1 MNVKK
6 TWAAILAFTMICGAA
21 TGCTNSNGSST
32 SDSESAAANAGT
44 STTDTITLVWY
55 PNESAEDY
63 QAARDEVGKL
73 IEKATGKKVEQ
84 KLTTDYAIAI
94 ESLSNGTA
102 QIGCC
107 MGAEGYCQAKTAN
120 DAVNLLFVQSGES
133 GTLDDALYYSFF
145 AVKSENSDEYKN
157 GDSYSIDN
165 IKGKKMSFVSI
176 IGPSGAGKST
186 ILRCI
191 NRLIDATEGKI
202 IYDGEDIMSLR
213 KGQLR
218 NVRTKTGMIFQHY
231 NLVERL
237 SVMENVLHGRL
248 GQKSTFSGMI
258 GHYTESEKEKAF
270 SILSELGLADQAYKR
285 CDALSGGQKQRVG
298 IARAIMQEP
307 KLILC
312 DEPIAS
318 LDPKASKTIMD
329 HLAQINQ
336 TRKITCIVNLHQVDV
351 AMKYSQRIL
360 GIAAGKL
367 VFDGTP
373 SELTQEKI
381 HEIYQSNAQ
390 DLMLDMQGEAV

>member
-1 MNVKK
+1 MS
-6 TWAAILAFTMICGAA
+6 ILEFQHVSKVYH
-21 TGCTNSNGSST
+21 N
-32 SDSESAAANAGT
+32 
-44 STTDTITLVWY
+44 TTR
-55 PNESAEDY
+55 A
-63 QAARDEVGKL
+63 
-73 IEKATGKKVEQ
+73 
-84 KLTTDYAIAI
+84 
-94 ESLSNGTA
+94 
-102 QIGCC
+102 
-107 MGAEGYCQAKTAN
+107 
-120 DAVNLLFVQSGES
+120 
-133 GTLDDALYYSFF
+133 LDDLSFS
-145 AVKSENSDEYKN
+145 VNEGE
-157 GDSYSIDN
+157 
-165 IKGKKMSFVSI
+165 FVSI

-270 SILSELGLADQAYKR
+270 SILSELGLADHKR

>member
-1 MNVKK
+1 MP
-6 TWAAILAFTMICGAA
+6 ILEFQHVSKVY
-21 TGCTNSNGSST
+21 NN
-32 SDSESAAANAGT
+32 
-44 STTDTITLVWY
+44 TT
-55 PNESAEDY
+55 
-63 QAARDEVGKL
+63 
-73 IEKATGKKVEQ
+73 KA
-84 KLTTDYAIAI
+84 
-94 ESLSNGTA
+94 
-102 QIGCC
+102 
-107 MGAEGYCQAKTAN
+107 
-120 DAVNLLFVQSGES
+120 
-133 GTLDDALYYSFF
+133 LDDLSFS
-145 AVKSENSDEYKN
+145 VKEGE
-157 GDSYSIDN
+157 
-165 IKGKKMSFVSI
+165 FLSI

-186 ILRCI
+186 VLRCI
-191 NRLIDATEGKI
+191 NRLVNATDGKI
-202 IYDGEDIMSLR
+202 INDGKDIMHINKR
-213 KGQLR
+213 QLR

-231 NLVERL
+231 NLVDRL

-258 GHYTESEKEKAF
+258 GHYSESEKEQAF
-270 SILSELGLADQAYKR
+270 AILEELGLAEQAYKR

-298 IARAIMQEP
+298 IARAIMQQP

-336 TRKITCIVNLHQVDV
+336 SMQITCIVNLHQVDV

-381 HEIYQSNAQ
+381 HEIYQSNAK
-390 DLMLDMQGEAV
+390 DLMLDMQGETV

>member
-1 MNVKK
+1 MP
-6 TWAAILAFTMICGAA
+6 ILEFQHVSKVY
-21 TGCTNSNGSST
+21 NN
-32 SDSESAAANAGT
+32 
-44 STTDTITLVWY
+44 TT
-55 PNESAEDY
+55 
-63 QAARDEVGKL
+63 
-73 IEKATGKKVEQ
+73 KA
-84 KLTTDYAIAI
+84 
-94 ESLSNGTA
+94 
-102 QIGCC
+102 
-107 MGAEGYCQAKTAN
+107 
-120 DAVNLLFVQSGES
+120 
-133 GTLDDALYYSFF
+133 LDDLSFS
-145 AVKSENSDEYKN
+145 VKEGE
-157 GDSYSIDN
+157 
-165 IKGKKMSFVSI
+165 FLSI

-186 ILRCI
+186 VLRCI
-191 NRLIDATEGKI
+191 NRLVDATDGKI
-202 IYDGEDIMSLR
+202 IYNGKDIMHINKR
-213 KGQLR
+213 QLR

-231 NLVERL
+231 NLVDRL

-258 GHYTESEKEKAF
+258 GHYSESEKEQAF
-270 SILSELGLADQAYKR
+270 AILEELGLAEQAYKR

-298 IARAIMQEP
+298 IARAIMQQP

-336 TRKITCIVNLHQVDV
+336 SMQITCIVNLHQVDV

-381 HEIYQSNAQ
+381 HEIYQSNAK
-390 DLMLDMQGEAV
+390 DLMLDMQGERV

>member
-1 MNVKK
+1 MP
-6 TWAAILAFTMICGAA
+6 ILEFQHVSKVY
-21 TGCTNSNGSST
+21 NN
-32 SDSESAAANAGT
+32 
-44 STTDTITLVWY
+44 TT
-55 PNESAEDY
+55 
-63 QAARDEVGKL
+63 
-73 IEKATGKKVEQ
+73 KA
-84 KLTTDYAIAI
+84 
-94 ESLSNGTA
+94 
-102 QIGCC
+102 
-107 MGAEGYCQAKTAN
+107 
-120 DAVNLLFVQSGES
+120 
-133 GTLDDALYYSFF
+133 LDDLSFS
-145 AVKSENSDEYKN
+145 VKEGE
-157 GDSYSIDN
+157 
-165 IKGKKMSFVSI
+165 FLSI

-186 ILRCI
+186 VLRCI
-191 NRLIDATEGKI
+191 NRLVDATDGKI
-202 IYDGEDIMSLR
+202 IYNGKDIMHINKR
-213 KGQLR
+213 QLR

-231 NLVERL
+231 NLVDRL

-258 GHYTESEKEKAF
+258 GHYSESEKEQAF
-270 SILSELGLADQAYKR
+270 AILEELGLAEQAYKR

-298 IARAIMQEP
+298 IARAIMQQP

-336 TRKITCIVNLHQVDV
+336 SMQITCIVNLHQVDV

-381 HEIYQSNAQ
+381 HEIYQSNAK
-390 DLMLDMQGEAV
+390 DLMLDMQGETV

>member
-1 MNVKK
+1 MP
-6 TWAAILAFTMICGAA
+6 ILEFQHVSKVY
-21 TGCTNSNGSST
+21 NN
-32 SDSESAAANAGT
+32 
-44 STTDTITLVWY
+44 TT
-55 PNESAEDY
+55 
-63 QAARDEVGKL
+63 
-73 IEKATGKKVEQ
+73 KA
-84 KLTTDYAIAI
+84 
-94 ESLSNGTA
+94 
-102 QIGCC
+102 
-107 MGAEGYCQAKTAN
+107 
-120 DAVNLLFVQSGES
+120 
-133 GTLDDALYYSFF
+133 LDDLSFS
-145 AVKSENSDEYKN
+145 VKEGE
-157 GDSYSIDN
+157 
-165 IKGKKMSFVSI
+165 FLSI

-186 ILRCI
+186 ILCCI
-191 NRLIDATEGKI
+191 NRLVDATDGKI
-202 IYDGEDIMSLR
+202 IYNGKDIMHINKR
-213 KGQLR
+213 QLR

-231 NLVERL
+231 NLVDRL

-258 GHYTESEKEKAF
+258 GHYSESEKEQAF
-270 SILSELGLADQAYKR
+270 AILEELGLAEQAYKR

-298 IARAIMQEP
+298 IARAIMQQP

-336 TRKITCIVNLHQVDV
+336 SMQITCIVNLHQVDV

-381 HEIYQSNAQ
+381 HEIYQSNAK
-390 DLMLDMQGEAV
+390 DLMLDMQGETV

>member
-1 MNVKK
+1 MPILEFQHVSKVYNNTTKALVDLSFSVK
-6 TWAAILAFTMICGAA
+6 
-21 TGCTNSNGSST
+21 
-32 SDSESAAANAGT
+32 
-44 STTDTITLVWY
+44 
-55 PNESAEDY
+55 
-63 QAARDEVGKL
+63 
-73 IEKATGKKVEQ
+73 
-84 KLTTDYAIAI
+84 
-94 ESLSNGTA
+94 
-102 QIGCC
+102 
-107 MGAEGYCQAKTAN
+107 EGEF
-120 DAVNLLFVQSGES
+120 L
-133 GTLDDALYYSFF
+133 
-145 AVKSENSDEYKN
+145 
-157 GDSYSIDN
+157 
-165 IKGKKMSFVSI
+165 SI

-186 ILRCI
+186 VLRCI
-191 NRLIDATEGKI
+191 NRLVDATDGKI
-202 IYDGEDIMSLR
+202 IYNGKDIMHINKR
-213 KGQLR
+213 QLR

-231 NLVERL
+231 NLVDRL

-258 GHYTESEKEKAF
+258 GHYSESEKEQAF
-270 SILSELGLADQAYKR
+270 AILEELGLAEQAYKR

-298 IARAIMQEP
+298 IARAIMQQP

-336 TRKITCIVNLHQVDV
+336 SMQITCIVNLHQVDV

-381 HEIYQSNAQ
+381 HEIYQSNAK
-390 DLMLDMQGEAV
+390 DLMLDMRGETV